1 MIYSINTE
9 GVRFDRTQEDIES
22 LLRIYNVGENPV
34 RVRINSGDFGDA
46 FIRNQFIDI
55 TITKTPVF
63 IKSIGGESKVR
74 TYRVY
79 GNNKDECDI
88 SGLFEPI
95 TEESYISLIAQKAVQ
110 RNDVVQ
116 QLDNSEVN
124 IPSTAAVSKA
134 IKNVVSEIGAVLVY
148 RGSVQKYTD
157 LPTTNRIAGDTWNV
171 VEPYLNYGA
180 GTNFA
185 WTGDKWD
192 ALGAQALDVQAL
204 EEYNANAVQKTNEY
218 NQNHTN
224 KLAAYNANAVQK
236 TSALETIQD
245 YCENARDEVEQAKE
259 SALLSE
265 QNARASAQRA
275 NQSDANAKYWAKQ
288 AQENSDIGALQTGK
302 VNSGV
307 LHFNGGYVIGPKDD
321 FIGTF
326 DTLTICQTIK
336 INNNNFENDYS
347 FFFSIGVSGVAAK
360 NDAIAFY
367 IDKSSSTGKETFK
380 TAVLYEKTR
389 HPDLTAGT
397 KSYYAEN
404 KDILTKI
411 LDGKFHT
418 ISLIFKVGEK
428 LKLYVDGVLV
438 ATSDE
443 EMPYSLVRDAL
454 SSSFPSY
461 YSYGVGCRPMLTSLG
476 ALKSALISRCEVF
489 NFDITAENAPY
500 SINDYQNGKPIPP
513 YLLDGTFIQSSDG
526 NTTVSALSS
535 SVFTTGVVDGKVRIT
550 KLNNNAS
557 SWNILSFTPTRSIK
571 AGDIL
576 TFTFS
581 PVVLVAGDT
590 GEEYYLSPTST
601 AEYKLAENRSDTRV
615 PIGITF
621 VNGGTNTIVVPK
633 DYSTIGI
640 TLPSY
645 ANSFQNAPYPEN
657 SDSGIIRE
665 GDYIT
670 FSFSM
675 KVNGAEL
682 ALENYTFN
690 GEVLDYSGNGRHG
703 KITGN
708 VAGDNDTKVETLF
721 EKFSARIANQTNG

>member
-34 RVRINSGDFGDA
+34 RVRINSGEFGDA

-63 IKSIGGESKVR
+63 IESIGGNSKIR

-95 TEESYISLIAQKAVQ
+95 TEASYVSLIEQKAVQ

-116 QLDNSEVN
+116 QLNNSEVN
-124 IPSTAAVSKA
+124 VPSTAAVSKA

-224 KLAAYNANAVQK
+224 KLATYNANAVQK

-275 NQSDANAKYWAKQ
+275 NQSDANAKYWAGV
-288 AQENSDIGALQTGK
+288 AQEISDPENRIGALQTGK

-326 DTLTICQTIK
+326 DTLSICQTIK
-336 INNNNFENDYS
+336 INNNNFEPYQN
-347 FFFSIGVSGVAAK
+347 FFFSIGVSGIAAR

-367 IDKSSSTGKETFK
+367 IDKNSSTGEETFK
-380 TAVLYEKTR
+380 AAVLYEKTR
-389 HPDLTAGT
+389 HPELTAST
-397 KSYYAEN
+397 KSYNAEN

-418 ISLIFKVGEK
+418 IYLIFKVGEK
-428 LKLYVDGVLV
+428 LKLYVDGVSV

-443 EMPYSLVRDAL
+443 EMPYSLVRAKLDG
-454 SSSFPSY
+454 FPGY
-461 YSYGVGCRPMLTSLG
+461 LSYGVGCRPMTTTPG

-489 NFDITAENAPY
+489 NFDITAEDAPY

-526 NTTVSALSS
+526 NTTVSAESS
-535 SVFTTGVVDGKVRIT
+535 SRFTASVVDGKVRMT
-550 KLNNNAS
+550 KLNNDAA
-557 SWNILSFTPTRSIK
+557 SWNLLSFTPARSIK

-590 GEEYYLSPTST
+590 GEEYYFPPTST
-601 AEYKLAENRSDTRV
+601 EGYKLGKKFSNTGV
-615 PIGITF
+615 PIGITY
-621 VNGGTNTIVVPK
+621 VNGGTNTIVVPE

-645 ANSFQNAPYPEN
+645 ASGFQNAPSYYDN
-657 SDSGIIRE
+657 IRE

-703 KITGN
+703 KITGS
-708 VAGDNDTKVETLF
+708 VAGDNDRKVETLF
-721 EKFSARIANQTNG
+721 ERFSTLISDQTNG